1 MTLKIAV
8 NGAAGRMGQAVIAAA
23 ESLEGFEIVGTVDRS
38 GGDYGAAD
46 AVIDFST
53 PDGALAA
60 LAAMPPGAAFVTGT
74 TGLDPDQQARIAEA
88 ARARPVVQAG
98 NFSIGVALLSGLV
111 EIAARRLDES
121 WDVEV
126 AETHHRRKA
135 DAPSGTALTLA
146 NAAARGRG
154 ATLDVAAGMARAG
167 ARRPGLIGFSVSR
180 AGGVV
185 GEHSV
190 SFTSERER
198 VTLSHDAFDR
208 AIFAEGAL
216 HAARWA
222 AEGAP
227 GLYGMADVL
236 DLKI

>member
-23 ESLEGFEIVGTVDRS
+23 QSLDGFDIVGAMDHD
-38 GGDYGAAD
+38 GGDFGAAQ

-53 PDGALAA
+53 PAGALAA
-60 LAAMPPGAAFVTGT
+60 LAALPPGAAFITGT
-74 TGLDPDQQARIAEA
+74 TGLGAEQQRAIVQA
-88 ARARPVVQAG
+88 ASSRPVVQAG
-98 NFSIGVALLSGLV
+98 NFSVGVALLAGLV
-111 EIAARRLDES
+111 EMAAKRLDDG
-121 WDVEV
+121 WDIEV
-126 AETHHRRKA
+126 AETHHRKKA

-146 NAAARGRG
+146 RAAARGRNG
-154 ATLDVAAGMARAG
+154 TLDVAAGMDRSG
-167 ARRPGLIGFSVSR
+167 PRPAGLIGFSVSR

-185 GEHSV
+185 GEHAV
-190 SFTSERER
+190 SFTSGRER
-198 VTLSHDAFDR
+198 VTLGHDAFDR

-222 AEGAP
+222 AGQPP

-236 DLKI
+236 DL